1 MTRYLRF
8 PDEPTGTAALDA
20 TGLLDAD
27 GNPIVASHTHALD
40 VIGPIYEGGVYDPDT
55 GEVITPPT
63 LLDGWHCNYI
73 GELPDGWAQYE
84 VTPVTPVRVFAS

>member
-8 PDEPTGTAALDA
+8 PDELIGTAALDA
-20 TGLLDAD
+20 AGLLDAD
-27 GNPIVASHTHALD
+27 GNPILASHTHALD
-40 VIGPIYEGGVYDPDT
+40 AIGLIYEGGVYDPDT

-63 LLDGWHCNYI
+63 LLPGWHANYI
-73 GELPDGWAQYE
+73 GDLPHGWDAYE